1 MFFKKK
7 KKSKKRTTATLA
19 RKLITVENPKAIVS
33 EQFRTL
39 RTNINFSNPDKVLK
53 TILVTSSSPGEGKST
68 TSANVASVYA
78 QEGKRVLLVD
88 GDMRKPTVHHTFGL
102 KNTKGLSNVLTRQV
116 SIEEAI
122 QPSTPDNL
130 SIMTSGPIPPN
141 PAELLASKSMEQLIG
156 ELTAQYDFVIFDAPP
171 ILSVTD
177 SQILSNRCD
186 GTVLVVKAGEAEKA
200 MVQKAKES
208 LVASQANI
216 LGVVLNNFVLAKDN
230 YYYYQYYGQAESN

>member
-7 KKSKKRTTATLA
+7 KKSKKRTTTTLA

-122 QPSTPDNL
+122 QPSTLDNL

>member
-7 KKSKKRTTATLA
+7 KKSRKRTTATLA

-39 RTNINFSNPDKVLK
+39 RTNITFSHPDKALK

-122 QPSTPDNL
+122 QPSTLDNL

-156 ELTAQYDFVIFDAPP
+156 ELTAQYDFIIFDAPP

>member
-122 QPSTPDNL
+122 QPSTLDNL

-156 ELTAQYDFVIFDAPP
+156 ELTAQYDFIIFDAPP

>member
-7 KKSKKRTTATLA
+7 KKSKKRTTTTLA

-122 QPSTPDNL
+122 QPSTLDNL

-156 ELTAQYDFVIFDAPP
+156 ELTAQYDFIIFDAPP

>member
-1 MFFKKK
+1 MFKKK
-7 KKSKKRTTATLA
+7 KNNKRTSTTLA
-19 RKLITVENPKAIVS
+19 RKLITVENPKAVVS

-39 RTNINFSNPDKVLK
+39 RTNINFSNPDKELK

-68 TSANVASVYA
+68 TSANISSVYA
-78 QEGKRVLLVD
+78 QEGKKVLLVD

-102 KNTKGLSNVLTRQV
+102 KNTKGLSNLLTRQATF
-116 SIEEAI
+116 EEAI
-122 QPSTPDNL
+122 QTTPVDNL
-130 SIMTSGPIPPN
+130 FVMTSGPIPPN
-141 PAELLASKSMEQLIG
+141 PAELLASQSMEQLIE
-156 ELTAQYDFVIFDAPP
+156 ELGAMYDLIVFDAPP

-177 SQILSNRCD
+177 AQILSNRCD

-216 LGVVLNNFVLAKDN
+216 LGVVLNNFVLAKDH
-230 YYYYQYYGQAESN
+230 YYYQYYGQAE

>member
-122 QPSTPDNL
+122 QPSTLDNL

>member
-1 MFFKKK
+1 MFKKK
-7 KKSKKRTTATLA
+7 KSSKRTPTTLA
-19 RKLITVENPKAIVS
+19 RKLITVENPKAVVS

-68 TSANVASVYA
+68 TSANIASVYA

-88 GDMRKPTVHHTFGL
+88 ADMRKPTVHHTFAL
-102 KNTKGLSNVLTRQV
+102 KNTKGLSSLLTRQATLAEAV
-116 SIEEAI
+116 QQTSID
-122 QPSTPDNL
+122 SL
-130 SIMTSGPIPPN
+130 FVMTSGPIPPN
-141 PAELLASKSMEQLIG
+141 PAELLASNSMEQLMV
-156 ELTAQYDFVIFDAPP
+156 ELGANYDFIIFDAPP

-177 SQILSNRCD
+177 AQILSNRCD

-200 MVQKAKES
+200 MVQKAKDS

-216 LGVVLNNFVLAKDN
+216 LGVVLNNFVLAKDH
-230 YYYYQYYGQAESN
+230 YYYQYYGQAE

>member
-7 KKSKKRTTATLA
+7 KKSRKRTTATLA

-116 SIEEAI
+116 SIEEAV
-122 QPSTPDNL
+122 QPSTLDNL